1 MTSLVLG
8 DLTPESLTPSV
19 NAHLDNLVIL
29 ISYPKDILKN
39 NLDILTCGQKSKKP
53 NYISST

>member
-19 NAHLDNLVIL
+19 NAPLDNLVIL
-29 ISYPKDILKN
+29 ISYPQDIQKD
-39 NLDILTCGQKSKKP
+39 NLDILTCRQKSKKP
-53 NYISST
+53 NYNLST